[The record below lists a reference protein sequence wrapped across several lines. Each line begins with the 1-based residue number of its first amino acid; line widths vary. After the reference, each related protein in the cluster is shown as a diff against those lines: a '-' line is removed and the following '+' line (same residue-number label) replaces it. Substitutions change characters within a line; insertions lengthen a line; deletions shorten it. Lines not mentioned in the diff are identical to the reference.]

1 MRVVA
6 LVCAGLLAV
15 ASLGA
20 AVAEQDKVFVCH
32 YTASEANPVVVIH
45 VGKPAENGHLS
56 APGNGPHN
64 KNSPVG
70 GQDETSNSAVD
81 VADCGGEGGGES

>member
-15 ASLGA
+15 AGLGA
-20 AVAEQDKVFVCH
+20 AVAGQDKVFVCH

-70 GQDETSNSAVD
+70 GEDETSDTAVD
-81 VADCGGEGGGES
+81 VADCGGGEG